1 MTYESNVVVNGHISI
16 SWENLENLENDFPFD
31 EKKKKKKIGKNVE
44 PRKLYSR

>member
-16 SWENLENLENDFPFD
+16 SWENLENLQNDFPFD
-31 EKKKKKKIGKNVE
+31 EKKIGKNVE